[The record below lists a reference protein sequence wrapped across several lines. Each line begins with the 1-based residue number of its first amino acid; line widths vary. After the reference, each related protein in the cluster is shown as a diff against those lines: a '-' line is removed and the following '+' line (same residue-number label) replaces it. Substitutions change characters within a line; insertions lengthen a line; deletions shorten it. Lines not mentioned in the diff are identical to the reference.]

1 MREELRVALQEL
13 DKGAQL
19 LVRLGGLN
27 YMSLPTGDILRV
39 SRNAMADLKHHGWIA
54 VDSIHSTPFHRTY
67 HLTDQGRQQARG
79 HQAPPAPRAAESAV
93 S

>member
-1 MREELRVALQEL
+1 MREELRAVLQEL

-27 YMSLPTGDILRV
+27 YMKLSSGSILRI
-39 SRNAMADLKHHGWIA
+39 SRNAMADLKQHGWIA
-54 VDSIHSTPFHRTY
+54 PDSTHATPFHHTY
-67 HLTDQGRQQARG
+67 HLTDQGRQEVQ
-79 HQAPPAPRAAESAV
+79 HCEAPSMHRAAETAV